1 MKSKEALLKTLDKS
15 LKTNLSI
22 LTKLESPMPEKE
34 IKSKKQNPDINE
46 FALELKERRTSYHR
60 NELKKVKSDKT
71 YVLFNRMIPRDT
83 AWIDST

>member
-1 MKSKEALLKTLDKS
+1 MQEKEFKSK
-15 LKTNLSI
+15 N
-22 LTKLESPMPEKE
+22 
-34 IKSKKQNPDINE
+34 QNPDINE